1 MLMQKERKNTK
12 RIVIAAVMCLVLAM
26 GGISAYFTSTD
37 SATNTFTVGSVVID
51 LTEPEFDKDKDE
63 HKDITPNKD
72 FVKDPTVTNTGINDA
87 FVFIKF
93 SIPKANVTV
102 ANEDG
107 TKGTRAVQELF
118 DYAIADGWV
127 KVAENKAGSD
137 VNTYVY
143 AYAAGGNCTAL
154 AADKSAPV
162 LFDDSKVT
170 FKNVIEGEGL
180 EGTTLNIPVY
190 AYGIQTTDLTSSDVT
205 TPSAVWEVLANQ
217 QGVTL

>member
-1 MLMQKERKNTK
+1 MLMQNEKMKTK
-12 RIVIAAVMCLVLAM
+12 KIVIAAAMCLVLAI

-51 LTEPEFDKDKDE
+51 LTEPEYDKNPDE
-63 HKDITPNKD
+63 HSDITPNMD
-72 FVKDPTVTNTGINDA
+72 IVKDPTVTNTGINDA

-93 SIPKANVTV
+93 SIPKDSVTV
-102 ANEDG
+102 ANQDG
-107 TKGTRAVQELF
+107 TKGTNAVQELF
-118 DYAIADGWV
+118 DYTIADGWV

-154 AADKSAPV
+154 AADNSAPV
-162 LFDDSKVT
+162 LFDGSKVT

-180 EGTTLNIPVY
+180 EGTTLNIPVF
-190 AYGIQTTDLTSSDVT
+190 AYGIQTTDLTADDVT